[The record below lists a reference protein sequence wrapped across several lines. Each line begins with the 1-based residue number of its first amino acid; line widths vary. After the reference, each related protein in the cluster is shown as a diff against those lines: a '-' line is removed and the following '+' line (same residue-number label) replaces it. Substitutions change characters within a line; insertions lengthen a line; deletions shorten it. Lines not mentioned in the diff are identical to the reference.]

1 MQEKKEDQRG
11 KKESG
16 RADAEEPFEASSCAS
31 AKESEWAVSLGRGK
45 EQSTLSRATA
55 APGQGHLD
63 AAGML
68 GQHRSIRHGQKLSP
82 ENKDQKWRREANG
95 RAVLHHFEMLDT
107 TTFPAPPRSADD
119 VRMGEEMEDEEAE
132 VLKDLEEDLEY
143 KYHLL

>member
-55 APGQGHLD
+55 APDQGHLD

-68 GQHRSIRHGQKLSP
+68 GQHRSNRHGQNFLLKTKS
-82 ENKDQKWRREANG
+82 RNG
-95 RAVLHHFEMLDT
+95 GVKQMGGLYYT
-107 TTFPAPPRSADD
+107 TLR
-119 VRMGEEMEDEEAE
+119 
-132 VLKDLEEDLEY
+132 Y
-143 KYHLL
+143 